1 MNGTPG
7 SSLVPAA
14 LSSRPAVRVW
24 AAGVILASLVT
35 FGALGCARTG
45 GTGDSSTAPA
55 ASSSDQLLS
64 QLKEDRAQIDQA
76 TDEMMKRIDAY
87 NTSRKPGDRT
97 IQFSEIFSEE
107 LSPEQ
112 RDILNTLVEQE
123 KDVSYKALLQKIIA
137 DRDSIRS
144 LQEKVMHLEQ
154 SLPDQFAV
162 AKKGDTHY
170 KLAYAYLTDEA
181 KLDPAKAKT
190 LLAQADQ
197 TDELLTGNKVWFF
210 YDPQRDSFR
219 TYVTQGEAGQ
229 TPLAVRRALQR
240 KLVTERDAAQTQVDV
255 LQGTKAALEAS
266 NASLE
271 STRNSLQSDVM
282 MLRQN
287 KAELESVVDRLSRD
301 ISFRQNS
308 LFYHAANTREL
319 KDQGVITSALKR
331 FRDVKGVHF
340 DEALDL
346 RQRTAIVLTPGE
358 FGLEKIKQV
367 KLLPRIFQEGRDYT
381 IETAEDQRSA
391 KVTILDPEVF
401 RGKDVLLAIG
411 G

>member
-1 MNGTPG
+1 MATAAAI
-7 SSLVPAA
+7 LAA
-14 LSSRPAVRVW
+14 LMTVA
-24 AAGVILASLVT
+24 
-35 FGALGCARTG
+35 ALGCAQMG
-45 GTGDSSTAPA
+45 GQGGSSTAPA
-55 ASSSDQLLS
+55 ASPSDLVLS
-64 QLKEDRAQIDQA
+64 QLKEDRSRIDQT

-97 IQFSEIFSEE
+97 LQFSEIFSED

-112 RDILNTLVEQE
+112 RDVLNTLIEQE

-154 SLPDQFAV
+154 TLPDQFAV
-162 AKKGDTHY
+162 ARKGDTHY
-170 KLAYAYLTDEA
+170 KLAHAYLTEEA
-181 KLDPAKAKT
+181 KLDSEKAKT

-240 KLVTERDAAQTQVDV
+240 KLVSERDAAQAQVGV
-255 LQGTKAALEAS
+255 LEGTKAALEAS

-271 STRNSLQSDVM
+271 ATRNSLQGDVM

-287 KAELESVVDRLSRD
+287 KAELKSAVDRLSRD
-301 ISFRQNS
+301 IAFRQNS

-346 RQRTAIVLTPGE
+346 RQRTTITLTPGE
-358 FGLEKIKQV
+358 FGLERIKQV
-367 KLLPRIFQEGRDYT
+367 KLLPSIFQEGRDFT
-381 IETAEDQRSA
+381 IETAKDERSA
-391 KVTILDPEVF
+391 KVTILDPDIF
-401 RGKDVLLAIG
+401 RGKEVLLAIG